1 MSDNRPIGCKLFIPS
16 GDEPDVDTNKTSALI
31 NATWDDSIIPQISD
45 YITIPNKSPMFDP
58 DWEANGH
65 MERAVQL
72 LEKWCQQQPIAGMQI
87 EIVRIEGRTP
97 ILFLEIPGASDDVVL
112 LYGHYDKQPEFTG
125 WEEDL
130 DPWTPV
136 IRDGKLYGRGGAD
149 DGYAVFGSLTAI
161 RALQEQ
167 GIPHGRCIVLIEGC
181 EESGSFDLPF
191 YIDKL
196 QDRIGSPDLVVCLD
210 AECGNY
216 DQLWCTTSLRGNL
229 TGMLSVNV
237 LTEGVHSGGAG
248 GIVPSS
254 FRVLRQ
260 LLSRVEDDSNGKILL
275 EELHVEIPEQ
285 RLQQAELAAETL
297 GDTVYQKYPWVSND
311 STPSESSVE
320 LLLNNTWRPNVTVT
334 GADGLPEL
342 VNAGNV
348 MLPGTKLKL
357 SFRLPPTC
365 DADAAAT
372 AVKTALEADAP
383 PFSQVEFHVES
394 TMAGW
399 SAPLVAPWLEASMEK
414 ASQDYF
420 GEPSL
425 YMGTGGTIPFMGM
438 LGEKF
443 PKAQFLVTGLLGPK
457 SNAHGPNE
465 FLHIDTG
472 KRLTCC
478 VAQVLEDHYLSNR
491 D

>member
-1 MSDNRPIGCKLFIPS
+1 MDSA
-16 GDEPDVDTNKTSALI
+16 KTASFV
-31 NATWDDSIIPQISD
+31 NAEWDDSIIPQLAD
-45 YITIPNKSPMFDP
+45 YIRIPNKSPAFDP
-58 DWEANGH
+58 DWEQHGH
-65 MERAVQL
+65 MEEAVQM
-72 LEKWCQQQPIAGMQI
+72 LEAWCRKQPIEGMQI

-97 ILFLEIPGASDDVVL
+97 VLFIEIPGASDDVVL

-125 WEEDL
+125 WEEEL

-161 RALQEQ
+161 RALREQ
-167 GIPHGRCIVLIEGC
+167 GISHARCVVLIEGC
-181 EESGSFDLPF
+181 EESGSFDLPY
-191 YIDKL
+191 YIDML
-196 QDRIGSPDLVVCLD
+196 EDRIGTPSLVVCLD

-229 TGMLSVNV
+229 TGMLRVDV

-254 FRVLRQ
+254 FRILRQ
-260 LLSRVEDDSNGKILL
+260 LLSRIEDESNGKILL
-275 EELHVEIPEQ
+275 EDLYVDIPEQ
-285 RLQQAELAAETL
+285 RKQQAELAAATL
-297 GDTVYQKYPWVSND
+297 EESVYRKYPWY
-311 STPSESSVE
+311 STGTVPSESNYE
-320 LLLNNTWRPNVTVT
+320 LLLNNTWRPNVTIT

-348 MLPGTKLKL
+348 MLPGTTLKL

-365 DADAAAT
+365 DADKAAET
-372 AVKTALEADAP
+372 VKAALEADAP
-383 PFSQVEFHVES
+383 PFASVSFHVES

-399 SAPLVAPWLEASMEK
+399 SAPPVAEWLEASMQK
-414 ASQDYF
+414 ASQEYF
-420 GEPSL
+420 DKPSL

-443 PKAQFLVTGLLGPK
+443 PEAQFLVTGLLGPN

-465 FLHIDTG
+465 FLHIEKG
-472 KRLTCC
+472 KKLTCC
-478 VAQVLEDHYLSNR
+478 VAQVLEDHLNR
-491 D
+491 A